1 MYVTDRFAGIIKN
14 ILFVQRCLLLILPA
28 NTDTSFFSFCC
39 TLNIS
44 NVAEPVYH
52 MLTFFCRLFTLVPL
66 KSRSGFLS
74 EASHTMKS

>member
-1 MYVTDRFAGIIKN
+1 
-14 ILFVQRCLLLILPA
+14 
-28 NTDTSFFSFCC
+28 
-39 TLNIS
+39 
-44 NVAEPVYH
+44 VYH